1 MFKFIL
7 AFFLVGCGAT
17 ARDDEAPVPV
27 PPPVKTGLTFAGDVK
42 PLLDKFC
49 SKCHASD
56 TFLSS
61 EQAFLGSKAPIRIA
75 NKSMPQK
82 QSANY
87 SQWTDAERGLIAN
100 FVAGSSH

>member
-7 AFFLVGCGAT
+7 AFLLVGCGAT
-17 ARDDEAPVPV
+17 ARDDEAPVST
-27 PPPVKTGLTFAGDVK
+27 PPPVKAGLTFAGDVK

-49 SKCHASD
+49 AKCHASD
-56 TFLSS
+56 TFLAS
-61 EQAFLGSKAPIRIA
+61 EQAFLSSKAPTRIA

-87 SQWTDAERGLIAN
+87 AQWTDAERGLIAN
-100 FVAGSSH
+100 FVARSSH